1 MRLQF
6 IPKDEQYADSKF
18 IPKLEVLVGKVIS
31 RTYDFTSDV
40 EEIEGLNNNLS
51 IDPEEGIIEFN
62 ELYADIQNNFNYVAD
77 VHGKIL
83 RELSVWQNFLS
94 QANALYRRERNRILN
109 SDIKIKALRN
119 QSLQEAAVQEE
130 IPEISDLKEQLEN
143 IIKDLKSLS
152 LIVENKKDKL
162 DKAAVAVNRQQR
174 NVETMIGLNYPVK
187 AVRAK

>member
-119 QSLQEAAVQEE
+119 QSLQEAAVQEK